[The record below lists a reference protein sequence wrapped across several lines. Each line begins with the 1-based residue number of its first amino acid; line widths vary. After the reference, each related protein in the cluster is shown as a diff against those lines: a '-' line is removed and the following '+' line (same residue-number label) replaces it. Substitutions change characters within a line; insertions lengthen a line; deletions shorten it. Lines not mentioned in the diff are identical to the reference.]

1 MRNSWCGLPIFT
13 RLWLYTDGTNATG
26 EDGFSTEGV
35 NAGEKSVSDGS
46 VVFDSASDNGETP
59 DVVDWPLAE
68 GDYDVYFF
76 CCYDNDVLAGPV
88 KLKISSD
95 GGD

>member
-1 MRNSWCGLPIFT
+1 MIGLESTTLAKDLAALPRYFG
-13 RLWLYTDGTNATG
+13 LWADGTNVDA
-26 EDGFSTEGV
+26 D
-35 NAGEKSVSDGS
+35 AAEKSVSDGS

-76 CCYDNDVLAGPV
+76 CCYENDVLAGPA
-88 KLKISSD
+88 KITINSGD
-95 GGD
+95 GN